1 MNRTDIADVPWWKR
15 VPSLDDLECKPI
27 EWLIQD
33 FIPVGSLVL
42 LAGQP
47 GTYKSWLALDAARAV
62 ATGSSFAGMKAGPA
76 GEVLY
81 FDRENGQNLIAW
93 RKRQLNLGQIPNL
106 RYHGRWVSLPMPSIG
121 STELLRY
128 AADVKPLMIFDSL
141 VRFHRHEENSNSEM
155 SRIMNAFLELA
166 RKGATVLL
174 LHHAGK
180 DQSKNYRGAMEI
192 EAAPDLCYKVT
203 RTDRLVRLAQFKNR
217 ITEEK
222 TIELRFTTLGFEAVG
237 G

>member
-1 MNRTDIADVPWWKR
+1 M
-15 VPSLDDLECKPI
+15 PSLDDLECRPI
-27 EWLIQD
+27 EWLIED

-42 LAGQP
+42 LAGTP
-47 GTYKSWLALDAARAV
+47 GCYKSWLALDAARAV
-62 ATGSSFAGMKAGPA
+62 ATGSSFGGMKAGPA
-76 GEVLY
+76 REVLY

-93 RKRQLNLGQIPNL
+93 RKRQLNLGEIPKL
-106 RYHGRWVSLPMPSIG
+106 RYWGRWVSLPTPSIG

-155 SRIMNAFLELA
+155 SRIMNAFLELS

-174 LHHAGK
+174 IHHAGK

-192 EAAPDLCYKVT
+192 EAAPDLCYKVA
-203 RTDRLVRLAQFKNR
+203 RTDRLVRLTQFKNR
-217 ITEEK
+217 ISEEK
-222 TIELRFTTLGFEAVG
+222 TIELRFTTLGFEATS
-237 G
+237 

>member
-1 MNRTDIADVPWWKR
+1 MNRNDFADVPWWKR
-15 VPSLDDLECKPI
+15 VPTLAELEPKPI

-33 FIPVGSLVL
+33 FMPVGSLVL

-47 GTYKSWLALDAARAV
+47 GTYKSWIALDAARAV

-76 GEVLY
+76 REVLY

-93 RKRQLNLGQIPNL
+93 RKSQLNLGDIPNL

-128 AADVKPLMIFDSL
+128 AAELKPLMIFDSL

-155 SRIMNAFLELA
+155 SRIMTAFIELS

-180 DQSKNYRGAMEI
+180 DSSKNYRGAMEI
-192 EAAPDLCYKVT
+192 EAAPDLCYKVS
-203 RTDRLVRLAQFKNR
+203 RTDRLVKLTQFKNR
-217 ITEEK
+217 ISEEK
-222 TIELRFTTLGFEAVG
+222 TIELRFTTLGFEPVT
-237 G
+237 